1 MAHCLQEYRRLCSR
15 PLNRMN
21 SKRSRTSIRIRAI
34 AVGTCLTFF
43 VGCAQ
48 IAVVSEK
55 RPAPLPPSSGA
66 DQIATQTIERA
77 MTQAK
82 KQPIVALGAFI
93 AAAPDSLRQLDHNPA
108 NTEALRNYNFA
119 VARIFTVVRDAKLDP
134 WTNPMR
140 VGANGEFTLTW
151 KRDPRPEWNLALYEL
166 VPADD
171 LDFKGTYVKDHVK
184 KDGIG
189 APLIAERT
197 LTAEQASALFC
208 APNIFYSVTAT
219 AQFEGPRCVIS
230 IHDPLATETVHVDG
244 HTYPLGANFTAAYAL
259 QLAREKPQ
267 KLGLARLLRPQEY
280 AATARIIR
288 FEPYNPNKTVVLFIH
303 GLMDT
308 PVTWVPMLNDL
319 RGDVDFRRNYQIWF
333 YSYPS
338 GYPYPYSAMILRQE
352 LDAIEKKYPV
362 RKPMVVVAHS
372 MGGSITHTL
381 LTDAGT
387 TLWLDA
393 FGRPP
398 AQTPLDAKSKHLLE
412 DVLIFEHR
420 RDIGRVVFMS
430 TPHRGSDLASN
441 CIGRIGSMI
450 VKTPSKLLNVGRTA
464 RELLTADPA
473 ALQVKRL
480 PNSVDTLAPNNR
492 FVMAINKIPMTKQI
506 PYHSIIGDRGRGDTP
521 NSSDGVVAYWSSHL
535 DGAKS
540 ECIVPCGHGSPLN
553 PQAISEVHRI
563 LQLNTKSHRT
573 QPQQP
578 SAQDTHHH
586 AGVAVDGDALSGAA
600 VSKTDL

>member
-1 MAHCLQEYRRLCSR
+1 MPLQSKTSGRLQF
-15 PLNRMN
+15 
-21 SKRSRTSIRIRAI
+21 T
-34 AVGTCLTFF
+34 AVVSCFAFF
-43 VGCAQ
+43 AGCAQ
-48 IAVVSEK
+48 IATVSEK
-55 RPAPLPPSSGA
+55 RPAPLPPSSSA
-66 DQIATQTIERA
+66 DQIATQTIDSALAEE
-77 MTQAK
+77 
-82 KQPIVALGAFI
+82 KQQPVVALGAFV
-93 AAAPDSLRQLDHNPA
+93 AAARDALQQLDGNPA
-108 NTEALRNYNFA
+108 NAEARRNYNFA

-134 WTNPMR
+134 WTHPMQ
-140 VGANGEFTLTW
+140 VGANGEYTLTW
-151 KRDPRPEWNLALYEL
+151 KRDPRPEWNLALYDL
-166 VPADD
+166 IPADE
-171 LDFKGTYVKDHVK
+171 LNFKGTYVKDHVK

-189 APLIAERT
+189 APLVAKRT
-197 LTAEQASALFC
+197 LTAQQASALFC
-208 APNIFYSVTAT
+208 APHIYYSVTAT
-219 AQFEGPRCVIS
+219 AQFESSRCIIS
-230 IHDPLATETVHVDG
+230 INDPLATETVRVDG
-244 HTYPLGANFTAAYAL
+244 HTYQLAANFTAAYAL

-352 LDAIEKKYPV
+352 LDAIEKKYPL

-387 TLWLDA
+387 TLWLEA
-393 FGRPP
+393 FGHPP
-398 AQTPLDAKSKHLLE
+398 AQTPMDAKSKHMLE
-412 DVLIFEHR
+412 EVLIFEHR

-430 TPHRGSDLASN
+430 TPHRGSVLASN
-441 CIGRIGSMI
+441 WIGRIGSMI
-450 VKTPSKLLNVGRTA
+450 VKTPSKLIAIGQTV
-464 RELLTADPA
+464 RETLTADPS
-473 ALQVKRL
+473 ALKLKRL

-492 FVMAINKIPMTKQI
+492 FVVAINKIPMTKTI

-540 ECIVPCGHGSPLN
+540 ERIVPSGHGSPLN

-563 LQLNTKSHRT
+563 LKLNAQSH
-573 QPQQP
+573 
-578 SAQDTHHH
+578 
-586 AGVAVDGDALSGAA
+586 
-600 VSKTDL
+600 

>member
-1 MAHCLQEYRRLCSR
+1 MNLKR
-15 PLNRMN
+15 P
-21 SKRSRTSIRIRAI
+21 KTSVLIRHI
-34 AVGTCLTFF
+34 AAVTSLAFLA
-43 VGCAQ
+43 GCAQ

-66 DQIATQTIERA
+66 DQVATQTINTALTEE
-77 MTQAK
+77 K
-82 KQPIVALGAFI
+82 KEPTVALGAFI
-93 AAAPDSLRQLDHNPA
+93 AAARDALRQLDRNPA
-108 NTEALRNYNFA
+108 DTEVRRAYNFA

-134 WTNPMR
+134 WTHPMR

-151 KRDPRPEWNLALYEL
+151 KPDPRPEWNLAFYDMI
-166 VPADD
+166 PADE
-171 LDFKGTYVKDHVK
+171 LNFKGTYVKDHVK

-319 RGDVDFRRNYQIWF
+319 RGDKDFRRNYQAWF

-338 GYPYPYSAMILRQE
+338 GYPYPYSAAILRKE
-352 LDAIEKKYPV
+352 LDVIEKKYPL
-362 RKPMVVVAHS
+362 RKPMVVVGHS
-372 MGGSITHTL
+372 MGGCISRTLITDT
-381 LTDAGT
+381 GT
-387 TLWLDA
+387 KLWTEA
-393 FGRPP
+393 FGHTP
-398 AQTPLDAKSKHLLE
+398 AETQMPADSKR
-412 DVLIFEHR
+412 LIEEAIIFKHR
-420 RDIGRVVFMS
+420 GEIGRVIFMS
-430 TPHRGSDLASN
+430 APHRGSDLASN
-441 CIGRIGSMI
+441 WIGRIGSML
-450 VKTPSKLLNVGRTA
+450 VKAPTTLLNVNQA
-464 RELLTADPA
+464 LHESLTADPA
-473 ALQVKRL
+473 VLQLKRL
-480 PNSVDTLAPNNR
+480 PNSVDTMAPNNR
-492 FVMAINKIPMTKQI
+492 FVLGINTIPITKGI

-521 NSSDGVVAYWSSHL
+521 NSSDGVVPYWSSHL

-540 ECIVPCGHGSPLN
+540 ERIVPSGHGSPLN
-553 PQAISEVHRI
+553 PQAIAEVHRI
-563 LQLNTKSHRT
+563 LQLNAKSHRT
-573 QPQQP
+573 APQQP
-578 SAQDTHHH
+578 SAQDTHHR
-586 AGVAVDGDALSGAA
+586 AGVAAEIERRKG
-600 VSKTDL
+600 